1 MTIWISIYIPLS
13 WSYDAKSF
21 DLKLYSPLYVALH
34 LQLLP
39 IKSHYYSNMHVFG
52 LWADRAL

>member
-1 MTIWISIYIPLS
+1 MMIWISIYIPLS

-21 DLKLYSPLYVALH
+21 DLKPYSPLYVALH

-52 LWADRAL
+52 LWEDRAL

>member
-1 MTIWISIYIPLS
+1 MTIGIIIS

-39 IKSHYYSNMHVFG
+39 IESHYYSNMHVFG

>member
-1 MTIWISIYIPLS
+1 MTIGISIYIPLS
-13 WSYDAKSF
+13 WSNHAKSF
-21 DLKLYSPLYVALH
+21 DLKPYSPLYVALH

-52 LWADRAL
+52 LWEDRAL